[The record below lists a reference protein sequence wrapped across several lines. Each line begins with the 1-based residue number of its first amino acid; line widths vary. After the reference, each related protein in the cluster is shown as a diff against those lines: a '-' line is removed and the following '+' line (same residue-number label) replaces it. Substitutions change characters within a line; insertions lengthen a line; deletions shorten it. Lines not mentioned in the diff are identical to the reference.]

1 MHKIGSLIV
10 GQLKVSLAET
20 IPLQPLPFK
29 IQLHSLCASFTCF
42 WHSAIIFRTAG
53 SRHVWV
59 HRFDDGGGRVELS
72 GGGGPV

>member
-29 IQLHSLCASFTCF
+29 IQLH
-42 WHSAIIFRTAG
+42 
-53 SRHVWV
+53 
-59 HRFDDGGGRVELS
+59 
-72 GGGGPV
+72 